1 MTILVWDCLIHGLKR
16 YVIALC
22 DLYKGMPSPLPS
34 PLPSRRQPSSLP
46 SPLPSRRQPS
56 SRTISLNN
64 DMTKR
69 SDHGQKKTLILNYL
83 MITDSY
89 MNMIYRL
96 NKVHIVL

>member
-1 MTILVWDCLIHGLKR
+1 MALNRAK
-16 YVIALC
+16 IAL
-22 DLYKGMPSPLPS
+22 DAYIKVRPAPR
-34 PLPSRRQPSSLP
+34 PSRRQPAP
-46 SPLPSRRQPS
+46 QPAP
-56 SRTISLNN
+56 RTISLNN

-96 NKVHIVL
+96 NKAHIVL

>member
-1 MTILVWDCLIHGLKR
+1 MALNRAK
-16 YVIALC
+16 IAL
-22 DLYKGMPSPLPS
+22 DAYIKVRPAPLLS
-34 PLPSRRQPSSLP
+34 PLPSRRQPSRRLP
-46 SPLPSRRQPS
+46 SP
-56 SRTISLNN
+56 RTISLNN

>member
-1 MTILVWDCLIHGLKR
+1 MAVMALNRAK
-16 YVIALC
+16 IAL
-22 DLYKGMPSPLPS
+22 DAYIKVRPAPRPSPARPAPRPS
-34 PLPSRRQPSSLP
+34 PARPAP
-46 SPLPSRRQPS
+46 
-56 SRTISLNN
+56 RTISLNN

-69 SDHGQKKTLILNYL
+69 SHHGQKKTLILNYL

>member
-1 MTILVWDCLIHGLKR
+1 MAYIGRLSPQ
-16 YVIALC
+16 
-22 DLYKGMPSPLPS
+22 PSPQPS
-34 PLPSRRQPSSLP
+34 PRSSPRSSRTAAARPAARP
-46 SPLPSRRQPS
+46 AP
-56 SRTISLNN
+56 RTISLNN

>member
-1 MTILVWDCLIHGLKR
+1 MAILVWDCLIHGLKR
-16 YVIALC
+16 HVIALYG
-22 DLYKGMPSPLPS
+22 LYKGRPAPRPSPLPS
-34 PLPSRRQPSSLP
+34 PLPSRR
-46 SPLPSRRQPS
+46 LPSRRQPS
-56 SRTISLNN
+56 PRNISLNN

-69 SDHGQKKTLILNYL
+69 FDYERKKILILNYL

>member
-1 MTILVWDCLIHGLKR
+1 M
-16 YVIALC
+16 ALYG
-22 DLYKGMPSPLPS
+22 LYKGRPSPLPS
-34 PLPSRRQPSSLP
+34 PRLAPLPSPRQPSP
-46 SPLPSRRQPS
+46 
-56 SRTISLNN
+56 RTISLNN

-69 SDHGQKKTLILNYL
+69 SHHGQKKTLILNYL

>member
-1 MTILVWDCLIHGLKR
+1 MAYIGRLSPQ
-16 YVIALC
+16 
-22 DLYKGMPSPLPS
+22 PSPRLS
-34 PLPSRRQPSSLP
+34 PLPSSLP

-56 SRTISLNN
+56 PRTISLNN

-69 SDHGQKKTLILNYL
+69 SHHGQKKTLILNYL

>member
-1 MTILVWDCLIHGLKR
+1 MAVMALNRAK
-16 YVIALC
+16 IAL
-22 DLYKGMPSPLPS
+22 DAYIKVRPAPRPSPARPA
-34 PLPSRRQPSSLP
+34 P
-46 SPLPSRRQPS
+46 
-56 SRTISLNN
+56 RTISLNN

>member
-16 YVIALC
+16 HVIALC
-22 DLYKGMPSPLPS
+22 RLYKGRPAPQPAAPRPAPQPSP
-34 PLPSRRQPSSLP
+34 
-46 SPLPSRRQPS
+46 
-56 SRTISLNN
+56 RTISLNN